1 MSNLA
6 SNISTQGNKTSGGTS
21 PQQTKGSSSGN
32 INNQT
37 TSTTNIQ
44 DFINKNNENFKKI
57 STTAEKYFNEQK
69 QKFDRDK
76 IIEKFPNLDNFYN
89 QITVKPKTQTDLKLS
104 SNKLVD
110 IINFQNFGNLS
121 LESMKDIDRDSDPI
135 CKFANQIFE
144 IKRAKKEAT
153 KQVTNTNP
161 AQTSL
166 IQNMEKS
173 IQTIAKNDPKYST
186 TDSMNFARYL
196 YTGDVTLRT
205 LNALEGYLISNDV
218 KTAGYTYTPKSIINN
233 HIEIVKLAILD
244 NNTNDLSEEQKKKR
258 EETFKILYDVLSL
271 QNIESKTIVA
281 YISDIE
287 SIAAFTEYC
296 QNQSQ
301 PLDFSSILT
310 ANQKIVSGISKL
322 TNQPQQNTP
331 GTTPPTGSNSASTTS
346 KTADQIKDEIKTK
359 IEQIVNH
366 PEFNNENMLSGASAY
381 ERNDDTKLTNRL
393 STQNNLV
400 APEQIDQIQ
409 NDDLKQL
416 AKDVNDL
423 ISQYR
428 TAITSAPQG
437 QAPQGQAPQQQQT
450 QNSALQNN
458 QQQNA
463 AGNSRTASNTTIN
476 VPNDFVPKLKDAI
489 KKDIQSKNQGQY
501 NEFKKALSQATGLKE
516 RIFNVNNDNDFYQQK
531 DVKRAFLNK
540 AKNIIKLREQ
550 KNLWTNSQFYNTQ
563 NYLNSII

>member
-1 MSNLA
+1 MSNIP
-6 SNISTQGNKTSGGTS
+6 SNVPTQKNKTTGGQS
-21 PQQTKGSSSGN
+21 PQQIKGSSSGN

-57 STTAEKYFNEQK
+57 STTAEKYFNDQET
-69 QKFDRDK
+69 KFDRDK
-76 IIEKFPNLDNFYN
+76 KIDNFSNLDNFYN
-89 QITVKPKTQTDLKLS
+89 QIIIKEKTKTDLKLS

-121 LESMKDIDRDSDPI
+121 VESMKDIDRDSDPI

-161 AQTSL
+161 AQTSS

-173 IQTIAKNDPKYST
+173 IQTIAQNDPKYST

-301 PLDFSSILT
+301 PLDFSKILT

-322 TNQPQQNTP
+322 TNQ
-331 GTTPPTGSNSASTTS
+331 
-346 KTADQIKDEIKTK
+346 
-359 IEQIVNH
+359 
-366 PEFNNENMLSGASAY
+366 
-381 ERNDDTKLTNRL
+381 
-393 STQNNLV
+393 
-400 APEQIDQIQ
+400 
-409 NDDLKQL
+409 
-416 AKDVNDL
+416 
-423 ISQYR
+423 
-428 TAITSAPQG
+428 
-437 QAPQGQAPQQQQT
+437 QQQT
-450 QNSALQNN
+450 QGYPLQNN
-458 QQQNA
+458 QPQQQNA
-463 AGNSRTASNTTIN
+463 QGSAPLPAGNQPSGGSTISTFGSELIDLLSKSQWKN
-476 VPNDFVPKLKDAI
+476 KLENEI
-489 KKDIQSKNQGQY
+489 KKIPTWSSVDLN
-501 NEFKKALSQATGLKE
+501 
-516 RIFNVNNDNDFYQQK
+516 NVNDINNKFKQNPLGENQVTSPELKKLIQK
-531 DVKRAFLNK
+531 YSSAGTTTTGNP
-540 AKNIIKLREQ
+540 
-550 KNLWTNSQFYNTQ
+550 
-563 NYLNSII
+563 